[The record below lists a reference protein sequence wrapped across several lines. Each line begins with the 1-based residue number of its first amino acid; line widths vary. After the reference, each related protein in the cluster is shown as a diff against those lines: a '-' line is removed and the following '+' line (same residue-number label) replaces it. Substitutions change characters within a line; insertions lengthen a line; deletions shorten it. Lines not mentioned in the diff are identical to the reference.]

1 MAGKVMLAVAGAG
14 KTYHICHKLIDG
26 SCKNLVIAY
35 THENIKNLNRE
46 LINRFG
52 KIPNNTFIMTFHS
65 FIYRLLVRPYIVS
78 ICREYHSKLI
88 KIRGVSLKDP
98 PQKSIKTNKGYR
110 RNPLY
115 VNVTDVRHY
124 INSKNECYCSLLS
137 SLITHMRK
145 QASEKIIQSFSKF
158 FKHIYVD
165 EFQDFRKEDY
175 KLLMMLCNICPSVVM
190 VGDYYQHSVSG
201 TNNSGEPFVNEKK
214 EVGYEQFIKE
224 IEKQKLEIDTKTL
237 SLSYRCSQEVCDFI
251 NIKLNIP
258 ISGNDKRQG
267 KIIKLTME
275 NPEQIKSIL
284 MDDRIV
290 KLVYRNADKENF
302 KCLNWSYS
310 KGDTFDSVCI
320 ILTKNTAEILDDKIV
335 NLNLP
340 GVTRNKLYVAL
351 TRSSGNVYIVSQE
364 CVQSLKNL
372 NFEYVE

>member
-1 MAGKVMLAVAGAG
+1 MLAVAGAG
-14 KTYHICHKLIDG
+14 KTFHICHKLIDS

-52 KIPNNTFIMTFHS
+52 KVPKNTFIMTFHS
-65 FIYRLLVRPYIVS
+65 FVYRLLVRPYIAS
-78 ICREYHSKLI
+78 ICKNYHSKPI
-88 KIRGVSLKDP
+88 KIRGVDLNNP
-98 PQKSIKTNKGYR
+98 PQKSLKVNNRYR
-110 RNPLY
+110 TNPLY
-115 VNVTDVRHY
+115 FDINNIRHY
-124 INSKNECYCSLLS
+124 FNTRNKCYCSLLS
-137 SLITHMRK
+137 SLILHMEK
-145 QASEKIIQSFSKF
+145 HASEKIIQSFSKF

-165 EFQDFRKEDY
+165 EFQDFRKDDY
-175 KLLMMLCNICPSVVM
+175 ALLMMLCRICPSVVM

-201 TNNSGEPFVNEKK
+201 TNNSGIPYVKEKK
-214 EVGYEQFIKE
+214 EVGYDQFIKE
-224 IEKQKLEIDTKTL
+224 MEKQKIKVDAETL
-237 SLSYRCSQEVCDFI
+237 SYSYRCSQDICDFVYT
-251 NIKLNIP
+251 KLNIP
-258 ISGNDKRQG
+258 IRGNDKRQG

-320 ILTKNTAEILDDKIV
+320 ILTKNTADIIDDKIV
-335 NLNLP
+335 HLP

-351 TRSSGNVYIVSQE
+351 TRSSGNVYIVSQK